1 MNKNNLF
8 YLCSLL
14 EAVARATDKNKKDVV
29 NKIGKAELKH
39 LYAAA
44 DVNHCLPI
52 EQVTEEVAK
61 RNGFEIQERHCKK
74 QKTTI
79 WEIGKVYQRLIVDIS
94 NDNDWLENLIEVYN
108 SWICGYLDNQNLPI
122 YWQPRGYIKECY
134 LQKKI
139 ID

>member
-14 EAVARATDKNKKDVV
+14 EAVSRTTGKNKKDIV

-39 LYAAA
+39 LYEAA

-52 EQVTEEVAK
+52 KQVTEEVAE
-61 RNGFEIQERHCKK
+61 RNGFEIQEHHFKK

-79 WEIGKVYQRLIVDIS
+79 WEKGKIYQRLIVDIS
-94 NDNDWLENLIEVYN
+94 DDNDWLDNLIEVYN
-108 SWICGYLDNQNLPI
+108 SWFCEYLDNQNLPI

>member
-52 EQVTEEVAK
+52 EQVTEEVAE

-79 WEIGKVYQRLIVDIS
+79 WEIGKVYQQIGRAHV
-94 NDNDWLENLIEVYN
+94 
-108 SWICGYLDNQNLPI
+108 
-122 YWQPRGYIKECY
+122 
-134 LQKKI
+134 
-139 ID
+139 